1 MPHSP
6 TDLKNSNLS
15 RNQRKALPI
24 LAASPSIFEAARL
37 SKVDRST
44 LYRWLE
50 DENFRAELAQLQQK
64 AAGVATANLQGL
76 TLQAVQALAEL
87 LESPVPNIRLRAVRT
102 ILSYAIKL
110 RDVQDLANEVQTLLD
125 AIPLKTNRGEE

>member
-24 LAASPSIFEAARL
+24 LAASPSISEAARL